1 MAARQSN
8 KVAIFGGCG
17 FVGSALTR
25 ELVTTDRFD
34 NVFVVD
40 DLSAGKTWLLPDD
53 PRVQFIQ
60 GDARDIE
67 LSFLGNPDLVYYLC
81 ADPYVPDSFRDPEH
95 TINRNVGVL
104 ESFLKINSESLPEHL
119 VYVSSGEVYGSVAIG
134 CTSESDIL
142 KTEDLVQSSPYALSR
157 VLAESTLRRA
167 TRNAPGSVVALR
179 LFNVVGPASTHP
191 YFIPDIVSQAIR
203 NPHVQHG
210 DLTTIRDFVWIG
222 DVIDAMGRAAGRA
235 PAGFTALNIST
246 GTGWTMQSII
256 EIIARAL
263 GKPELDLQFDQA
275 RLRPIELARLV
286 GCPSRARD
294 VLGWRATTSIHEA
307 IRRTIDWYQAN
318 GRWPYEA
325 A

>member
-157 VLAESTLRRA
+157 GARRVDTQASHAERSGLGCCA
-167 TRNAPGSVVALR
+167 
-179 LFNVVGPASTHP
+179 
-191 YFIPDIVSQAIR
+191 
-203 NPHVQHG
+203 
-210 DLTTIRDFVWIG
+210 
-222 DVIDAMGRAAGRA
+222 
-235 PAGFTALNIST
+235 TALQCGGSSFHT
-246 GTGWTMQSII
+246 S
-256 EIIARAL
+256 L
-263 GKPELDLQFDQA
+263 FH
-275 RLRPIELARLV
+275 
-286 GCPSRARD
+286 SR
-294 VLGWRATTSIHEA
+294 HC
-307 IRRTIDWYQAN
+307 
-318 GRWPYEA
+318 
-325 A
+325 